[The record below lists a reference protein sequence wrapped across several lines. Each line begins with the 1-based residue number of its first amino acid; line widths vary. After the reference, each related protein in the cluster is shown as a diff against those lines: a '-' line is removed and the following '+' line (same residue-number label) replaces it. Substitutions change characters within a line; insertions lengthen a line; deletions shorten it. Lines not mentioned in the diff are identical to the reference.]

1 VREIKLRLEESTI
14 ATLDAQAAVRNVSRS
29 DVIRQCITD
38 TAPATALGPQGYNQ
52 LVREAYSFVGG
63 GIDRRQFE
71 GLVAFLFTRIST
83 AKV

>member
-1 VREIKLRLEESTI
+1 
-14 ATLDAQAAVRNVSRS
+14 
-29 DVIRQCITD
+29 VIRQCITD